1 MRMFKKIAKIVL
13 WSLSVILIF
22 ISLGFS
28 IKQSH
33 QLKCAD
39 VKIEI
44 TDSVN
49 QRFIQNS
56 DIRQWV
62 HRNHQGIFGQPLQ
75 TVNLRKIEDGLRKL
89 HAIED
94 VEVYT
99 NVFRDGL
106 KSWGVLVVK
115 LKQREPVFRVVGNT
129 QSFYMDKLGKVIEW
143 SPRFTPRVIIVGGL
157 VSPDFARK
165 KLLPL
170 ITYINNDKFLS
181 AQIDQI
187 YVNAVGDL
195 SMVPRVG
202 EQIILFGDPEDY
214 QIKFRNL
221 KALYTDG
228 FKDGGWS
235 IYKSIN
241 LEFHNQIVCTKK

>member
-1 MRMFKKIAKIVL
+1 MFKKIVHIILWCITIVL
-13 WSLSVILIF
+13 IF
-22 ISLGFS
+22 LSLGFS
-28 IKQSH
+28 IKQSR

-39 VKIEI
+39 VKVDIA
-44 TDSVN
+44 DSISEQFVQSN
-49 QRFIQNS
+49 

-62 HRNHQGIFGQPLQ
+62 HRNHKGIFGQPLSS
-75 TVNLRKIEDGLRKL
+75 VNLRQIEDGLRKI
-89 HAIED
+89 HSVED
-94 VEVYT
+94 VSVYT
-99 NVFRDGL
+99 NIYDNGI
-106 KSWGVLVVK
+106 KSLGALVVK
-115 LKQREPVFRVVGNT
+115 IKQREPVFRVVG
-129 QSFYMDKLGKVIEW
+129 QGKVFYMDKLGKVIEW
-143 SPRFTPRVIIVGGL
+143 TPRYTPRVLIVGGI

-170 ITYINNDKFLS
+170 INYINDDSFLS

-187 YVNAVGDL
+187 YVNAVGEL

-202 EQIILFGDPEDY
+202 EQIILFGEPEDF

-228 FKDGGWS
+228 FKNGGWT

-241 LEFHNQIVCTKK
+241 LEFCNQIVCTKK

>member
-1 MRMFKKIAKIVL
+1 MFKKIAHIVL
-13 WSLSVILIF
+13 WSLTMIFIF

-28 IKQSH
+28 IKQSR

-39 VKIEI
+39 VKVDIA
-44 TDSVN
+44 DSLSQQFV
-49 QRFIQNS
+49 QNN

-62 HRNHQGIFGQPLQ
+62 RRNHLGIFGQSLQ
-75 TVNLRKIEDGLRKL
+75 SVNLRKIEDGLRKL

-94 VEVYT
+94 VDVFT
-99 NVFRDGL
+99 NVYENGL
-106 KSWGVLVVK
+106 KSCGSLVIRV
-115 LKQREPVFRVVGNT
+115 KQREPVFRVVGPG
-129 QSFYMDKLGKVIEW
+129 SAYYMDKYGKVIEW

-157 VSPDFARK
+157 VTPEFARK

-170 ITYINNDKFLS
+170 ITYMNNDKFLS

-187 YVNAVGDL
+187 YVNAVGEL

-202 EQIILFGDPEDY
+202 EQIILFGGADEF